1 MVVNEIHFEKDG
13 LVSGIRKISSAVKST
28 LGPRGRAVII
38 ESPNHTHGMTVTKDG
53 VTVAKSIN
61 LMDPVEALAANL
73 VKEAS
78 EKTATSAGDG
88 TTTSMVLTEA
98 IIDNGLEMVT
108 PKENMTEVVR
118 YMNVVTDRACEM
130 LARSARKVGGRTL
143 RSVASISANNDPY
156 IGRIIADAYRKV
168 GRNGIV
174 TVSKSQTS
182 ETTYEVT
189 KGIRMERGYTSR
201 YFIND
206 FRKEECV
213 MEDVYVLVCD
223 AEISSI
229 MSIENVLKP
238 IVTEGKRLLIIA
250 PLSTNMVQTLASNVM
265 QGKVKACNIQPP
277 QFGYKQKDIM
287 SDIAL
292 AVGAKYYSEATGD
305 DLSLISMADLGRAS
319 KVTVGRDTTVI
330 VTDGVDTTEV
340 SKRIEELWVQHD
352 NSTRKGER
360 DFIKERIASLSG
372 GVGVVHVGGESD
384 IEQKELYDRVDDA
397 VCAVRSAMEEG
408 IVAGGGVA
416 LFNVASQLIAV
427 ADENFDQMSREE
439 YLAHHIV
446 AKSMME
452 PLLQIM
458 RNGGLDGFEVM
469 AEVSQTN
476 HGYDLKNGRYGDM
489 FEMGVIDPLKV
500 TRNALRNA
508 MSVAG
513 TILTTNAIV
522 TIARA

>member
-1 MVVNEIHFEKDG
+1 
-13 LVSGIRKISSAVKST
+13 
-28 LGPRGRAVII
+28 
-38 ESPNHTHGMTVTKDG
+38 
-53 VTVAKSIN
+53 
-61 LMDPVEALAANL
+61 
-73 VKEAS
+73 
-78 EKTATSAGDG
+78 
-88 TTTSMVLTEA
+88 
-98 IIDNGLEMVT
+98 
-108 PKENMTEVVR
+108 
-118 YMNVVTDRACEM
+118 
-130 LARSARKVGGRTL
+130 
-143 RSVASISANNDPY
+143 
-156 IGRIIADAYRKV
+156 
-168 GRNGIV
+168 
-174 TVSKSQTS
+174 
-182 ETTYEVT
+182 
-189 KGIRMERGYTSR
+189 
-201 YFIND
+201 
-206 FRKEECV
+206 
-213 MEDVYVLVCD
+213 
-223 AEISSI
+223 
-229 MSIENVLKP
+229 
-238 IVTEGKRLLIIA
+238 
-250 PLSTNMVQTLASNVM
+250 
-265 QGKVKACNIQPP
+265 
-277 QFGYKQKDIM
+277 
-287 SDIAL
+287 
-292 AVGAKYYSEATGD
+292 
-305 DLSLISMADLGRAS
+305 MADLGRAS

-330 VTDGVDTTEV
+330 LTDGVDTNEV
-340 SKRIEELWVQHD
+340 SRRIEELWVQHD